1 MIEFHADDYG
11 LFPEQSRRILR
22 CREQGVLNAVSI
34 FPNSPDLQR
43 CLEQLDPV
51 ARELRLTIHLNL
63 MEGKSLCPPEEL
75 PLLVD
80 GEGVFTVSFASLLL
94 APLTGKYGQYRQQLK
109 RELSAQI
116 HALLPYLQAQGA
128 PLRLDGHAHWHVVP
142 VVFDALMDVIR
153 EEKLPVE
160 YIRMPAEPVGLFFRH
175 LPALFPFHPI
185 NIVKSLLLHLLSG
198 RNLRR
203 HGAKLR
209 GMERKLFL
217 GVLFSGHFDYDKIRL
232 LLPDLK
238 AEAARRGWG
247 LELLLH
253 PGAVYEEEDIRALT
267 NRDDL
272 AFLTSPDRRV
282 EAEALCRLKKE
293 EAHD

>member
-22 CREQGVLNAVSI
+22 CREEGVLNAVSI

-80 GEGVFTVSFASLLL
+80 GEGVFRVSFSSLLL

-128 PLRLDGHAHWHVVP
+128 PLRLDGHAHWHMVP

-153 EEKLPVE
+153 EEELPVE

-185 NIVKSLLLHLLSG
+185 NIVKTALLRILC
-198 RNLRR
+198 RRDRRR
-203 HGAKLR
+203 HGQALARMKQS
-209 GMERKLFL
+209 LFL
-217 GVLFSGHFDYDKIRL
+217 GVLFSGNFGYAKFRA
-232 LLPDLK
+232 LLPD
-238 AEAARRGWG
+238 ARRLAENRGWD
-247 LELLLH
+247 LELLAH
-253 PGAVYEEEDIRALT
+253 PGAVYEPEDVEKLT
-267 NRDDL
+267 NRDDVR
-272 AFLTSPDRRV
+272 FLTSTCRD
-282 EAEALCRLKKE
+282 EEGQALRRLKE
-293 EAHD
+293 DRA

>member
-22 CREQGVLNAVSI
+22 CREEGVLNAVSI

-63 MEGKSLCPPEEL
+63 MEGRSLCPPEQL

-80 GEGVFTVSFASLLL
+80 GEGVFRVSFSSLLL

-128 PLRLDGHAHWHVVP
+128 PLRLDGHAHWHMVP

-185 NIVKSLLLHLLSG
+185 NIVKTALLRILC
-198 RNLRR
+198 RRDRRR
-203 HGAKLR
+203 HGQALARMKQS
-209 GMERKLFL
+209 LFL
-217 GVLFSGHFDYDKIRL
+217 GVLFSGNFGYAKFRA
-232 LLPDLK
+232 LLPD
-238 AEAARRGWG
+238 ARRLAENRGWD
-247 LELLLH
+247 LELLAH
-253 PGAVYEEEDIRALT
+253 PGAVYEPEDVEKLT
-267 NRDDL
+267 NRDDVR
-272 AFLTSPDRRV
+272 FLTSTCRD
-282 EAEALCRLKKE
+282 EEGQALRRLKE
-293 EAHD
+293 DRA

>member
-22 CREQGVLNAVSI
+22 CREEGVLNAVSI

-63 MEGKSLCPPEEL
+63 MEGKSLCPPEQL

-128 PLRLDGHAHWHVVP
+128 PLRLDGHAHWHMVP

-153 EEKLPVE
+153 EEELPVE

-185 NIVKSLLLHLLSG
+185 NIVKTALLRILCR
-198 RNLRR
+198 RNRRR
-203 HGAKLR
+203 HRQALAAMKQS
-209 GMERKLFL
+209 LFL
-217 GVLFSGHFDYDKIRL
+217 GVLFSGNFGYEKFRA
-232 LLPDLK
+232 LLPD
-238 AEAARRGWG
+238 ARRLAEKKGWD
-247 LELLLH
+247 LELLAH
-253 PGAVYEEEDIRALT
+253 PGAVYEPEDVEKLT
-267 NRDDL
+267 NRDDVH
-272 AFLTSPDRRV
+272 FLTSPCRDEEGR
-282 EAEALCRLKKE
+282 ALRRLKE
-293 EAHD
+293 DRE

>member
-22 CREQGVLNAVSI
+22 CREEGVLNAVSI

-63 MEGKSLCPPEEL
+63 MEGRSLCPPEQL

-80 GEGVFTVSFASLLL
+80 GEGVFRVSFSSLLL

-128 PLRLDGHAHWHVVP
+128 PLRLDGHAHWHMVP

-153 EEKLPVE
+153 EEELPVE

-185 NIVKSLLLHLLSG
+185 NIVKTALLRILC
-198 RNLRR
+198 RRDRRR
-203 HGAKLR
+203 HGQALARMKQS
-209 GMERKLFL
+209 LFL
-217 GVLFSGHFDYDKIRL
+217 GVLFSGNFGYAKFRA
-232 LLPDLK
+232 LLPD
-238 AEAARRGWG
+238 ARRLAENRGWD
-247 LELLLH
+247 LELLAH
-253 PGAVYEEEDIRALT
+253 PGAVYEPEDVEKLT
-267 NRDDL
+267 NRDDVR
-272 AFLTSPDRRV
+272 FLTSPCRD
-282 EAEALCRLKKE
+282 EEGQALRRLKE
-293 EAHD
+293 DRA

>member
-22 CREQGVLNAVSI
+22 CREEGVLNAVSI

-63 MEGKSLCPPEEL
+63 MEGRSLCPPEQL

-80 GEGVFTVSFASLLL
+80 GEGVFRVSFSSLLL

-128 PLRLDGHAHWHVVP
+128 PLRLDGHAHWHMVP

-153 EEKLPVE
+153 EEELPVE

-185 NIVKSLLLHLLSG
+185 NIVKTALLRILC
-198 RNLRR
+198 RRDRRR
-203 HGAKLR
+203 HGQALARMKQS
-209 GMERKLFL
+209 LFL
-217 GVLFSGHFDYDKIRL
+217 GVLFSGNFGYAKFRA
-232 LLPDLK
+232 LLPD
-238 AEAARRGWG
+238 ARRLAENRGWD
-247 LELLLH
+247 LELLAH
-253 PGAVYEEEDIRALT
+253 PGAVYEPEDVEKLT
-267 NRDDL
+267 NRDDVR
-272 AFLTSPDRRV
+272 FLTSTCRD
-282 EAEALCRLKKE
+282 EEGQALRRLKE
-293 EAHD
+293 DRA

>member
-22 CREQGVLNAVSI
+22 CREEGVLNAVSI

-80 GEGVFTVSFASLLL
+80 GEGVFRVSFSSLLL

-128 PLRLDGHAHWHVVP
+128 PLRLDGHAHWHMVP

-153 EEKLPVE
+153 EEELPVE

-185 NIVKSLLLHLLSG
+185 NIVKTALLRILC
-198 RNLRR
+198 RRDRRR
-203 HGAKLR
+203 HGQALARMKQS
-209 GMERKLFL
+209 LFL
-217 GVLFSGHFDYDKIRL
+217 GVLFSGNFGYAKFRA
-232 LLPDLK
+232 LLPD
-238 AEAARRGWG
+238 ARRLAEKKGWANEAYAYNALVVSWPDIQTRAAAMK
-247 LELLLH
+247 LET
-253 PGAVYEEEDIRALT
+253 PEQMTMFEET
-267 NRDDL
+267 
-272 AFLTSPDRRV
+272 
-282 EAEALCRLKKE
+282 
-293 EAHD
+293 